1 MGLFGILNKISGYTE
16 ENMIKCFD
24 QLLTPLASQAL
35 CSIGVSLKTKTLFS
49 SKAIASGFAAIT
61 NTNILVLYTII
72 PVKSAALYDF
82 NSPKKLT
89 IKKSMANQIII
100 EGKLFNIHTQE
111 FDDVSLQTAPHIDG
125 FPSQASNLEYFTTI
139 LEPHKTV

>member
-82 NSPKKLT
+82 HSPKKLT
-89 IKKSMANQIII
+89 IQYVQKPFCIVRIQV
-100 EGKLFNIHTQE
+100 LTQKACLNRRA
-111 FDDVSLQTAPHIDG
+111 FI
-125 FPSQASNLEYFTTI
+125 F
-139 LEPHKTV
+139 

>member
-49 SKAIASGFAAIT
+49 SKAIASGFAARAGRVQSPAGLPPQRGARRMHRPVWPQPCVGGDIVIFSEAGT
-61 NTNILVLYTII
+61 GILRG
-72 PVKSAALYDF
+72 S
-82 NSPKKLT
+82 
-89 IKKSMANQIII
+89 
-100 EGKLFNIHTQE
+100 IHAR
-111 FDDVSLQTAPHIDG
+111 SCMLCRRRG
-125 FPSQASNLEYFTTI
+125 
-139 LEPHKTV
+139 